1 MNTKTLTIIVCSM
14 IDFMIE
20 RKEKHESQQTNK
32 FAENLHNHAH
42 AEILPTDAFNSIQI
56 SAL

>member
-1 MNTKTLTIIVCSM
+1 M
-14 IDFMIE
+14 IDFMIGI
-20 RKEKHESQQTNK
+20 KEKHESQQRTK
-32 FAENLHNHAH
+32 FAENLHNHAY